1 MPEAL
6 DSPFDAGPALARL
19 GFRRYAARVELPDTV
34 SSGIVGRVR
43 RVDRGE
49 VDVVTADGELRVV
62 SDSQRAQSAFAP
74 ATGDWVVVVDDL
86 DVGWRIETVLPR
98 AAALVRRD
106 PSEREIDQVLVA
118 NVDLV
123 GVVAGVDRPPNV
135 ARVERFLVL
144 AEDSGADPV
153 VVLTKTDLGLGAE
166 WETALEQIADL
177 TVLHTSAVSGS
188 GLDELHRLI
197 ADDHTLV
204 LLGESGA
211 GKSTLVNALLDD
223 EVQATKEVRAG
234 DSKGRHT
241 TTAREMLTVS
251 GGGVL
256 IDTPGIR
263 GVGLWNAEPAVA
275 AVFADVTDM
284 ADSCRFSDC
293 RHVSEPDCAVKA
305 AVEAGTIDARRLQRY
320 LRLRAEL
327 DDQAVRLEQQRRRPQ
342 GRRR

>member
-1 MPEAL
+1 VSEPF
-6 DSPFDAGPALARL
+6 DSPFEAGPALARL
-19 GFRRYAARVELPDTV
+19 GFRRYAAQVDLPDTV
-34 SSGIVGRVR
+34 SSGMLGRVR

-49 VDVVTADGELRVV
+49 VDVVTAAGEVRAV
-62 SDSQRAQSAFAP
+62 SDRQRAQSAIAP
-74 ATGDWVVVVDDL
+74 ATGDWVVVVDDP

-98 AAALVRRD
+98 SAALVRRD

-135 ARVERFLVL
+135 ARIERFLVL
-144 AEDSGADPV
+144 AEDSGADAV
-153 VVLTKTDLGLGAE
+153 VVLTKTDLCLDAE

-177 TVLHTSAVSGS
+177 TVLHTSTVSGR

-223 EVQATKEVRAG
+223 EVQATKDVRAG
-234 DSKGRHT
+234 DAKGRHT
-241 TTAREMLTVS
+241 TTAREMLTVP

-256 IDTPGIR
+256 IDTPGMR
-263 GVGLWNAEPAVA
+263 GVGLWNAESAVA

-284 ADSCRFSDC
+284 AGSCRFSDC
-293 RHVSEPDCAVKA
+293 RHVSEPDCAVKT
-305 AVEAGTIDARRLQRY
+305 AVEAGLIDPLRLQRY